1 MRGKALHWVLTHLP
15 PGITPACAGKR
26 ERQAKIIES
35 NRDHPRV
42 CGEKQKTPPWGVEKG
57 GSPPRVRGKA
67 ASDALSARYQQDH
80 PRVCGEKRRLA
91 SSCTG
96 FWGSPPRVRGKVRA
110 GCPAG
115 LPDRITPACAG
126 KSSTRAKTALT
137 RRDHPRVCGEKR
149 ILKVYD
155 FEFEGSPPRVRGKVL
170 YEPLRAVAIWDHPR
184 VCGEK
189 SGKMSQNQLNQGS
202 PPRVR
207 GKVVLDLQAVKDSG
221 ITPAC
226 AGKSLLLGDKHRTA
240 QDHPRVCGEK
250 CGITSRTSWE
260 KGSPPRVRGKDVVVK
275 GHSSK
280 EGITPACAGKRRER

>member
-1 MRGKALHWVLTHLP
+1 M
-15 PGITPACAGKR
+15 
-26 ERQAKIIES
+26 S
-35 NRDHPRV
+35 
-42 CGEKQKTPPWGVEKG
+42 
-57 GSPPRVRGKA
+57 
-67 ASDALSARYQQDH
+67 
-80 PRVCGEKRRLA
+80 
-91 SSCTG
+91 
-96 FWGSPPRVRGKVRA
+96 
-110 GCPAG
+110 
-115 LPDRITPACAG
+115 
-126 KSSTRAKTALT
+126 
-137 RRDHPRVCGEKR
+137 
-149 ILKVYD
+149 KVYSR
-155 FEFEGSPPRVRGKVL
+155 GSPPRVRGKVL

-280 EGITPACAGKRRER
+280 EGITPACAGKSLLALLIVPPSRDHPRVCGEKAADDITST